1 MKLYDL
7 LVKDGV
13 VIDPSQGLHEKRDIA
28 ITKGRIE
35 LMEKDISS
43 DKAREIIDAS
53 EHIVTPG
60 LIDIHVH
67 VYPGVSHYGIDADT
81 HSLAQGV
88 TTVMDAGSSGADTFE
103 GFRRYVVNVSDTR
116 IVAFLNISTMGM
128 ISPRVGEL
136 EDLRFADV
144 EKAVE
149 VIERNRDIIQ
159 GVKVRMSRSIV
170 GDNGIQPL
178 LLAKRASEAVKMPI
192 MVHVG
197 NTPMLLA
204 DILAEMRRGDILTHC
219 FHGSENG
226 ILDDR
231 GNILDAVREGVKKGV
246 NLDVGHGRGSFS
258 FNVAEKAL
266 AQDVAPQTISSDLHH
281 YNVFGPVYNLATTV
295 SKFLYLGLSLD
306 EALAKVTMTPAK
318 LLGIDKELGNLRKGS
333 IADISIFKLKKG
345 NFSFLDTVGKTVI
358 GNRLLKPAAVV
369 KDGKVYSGRLKV
381 ER

>member
-1 MKLYDL
+1 MYDIL
-7 LVKDGV
+7 IKNGV

-28 ITKGRIE
+28 ITKGKIE
-35 LMEKDISS
+35 SMEKDISS

-81 HSLAQGV
+81 HALAHGV

-178 LLAKRASEAVKMPI
+178 LLAKRAAEAVKMPI

-197 NTPMLLA
+197 NTPMPLA
-204 DILAEMRRGDILTHC
+204 DILGEMRRGDILTHC

-226 ILDDR
+226 ILDNQ
-231 GNILDAVREGVKKGV
+231 GNILDAVSEAVKKGV

-266 AQDVAPQTISSDLHH
+266 AQGVSPQTISSDLHH

-295 SKFLYLGLSLD
+295 SKFLYLGLSLN
-306 EALAKVTMTPAK
+306 EALSKVTVTPAK
-318 LLGIDKELGNLRKGS
+318 LLGIDEELGNLRKGS
-333 IADISIFKLKKG
+333 IADVSIFKLKKG
-345 NFSFLDTVGKTVI
+345 NFSFLDTVGKTVV

-369 KDGKVYSGRLKV
+369 KGGKVYSGRLKV

>member
-1 MKLYDL
+1 MYDL
-7 LVKDGV
+7 LIKNGV

-28 ITKGRIE
+28 IIKGKIE
-35 LMEKDISS
+35 SMEKDISS

-81 HSLAQGV
+81 HALAHGV

-178 LLAKRASEAVKMPI
+178 LLAKRAAEAVKMPI

-197 NTPMLLA
+197 NTPMPLA
-204 DILAEMRRGDILTHC
+204 DILEEMRRGDILTHC

-226 ILDDR
+226 ILDNQ
-231 GNILDAVREGVKKGV
+231 GNILDAVSEAVKKGV

-266 AQDVAPQTISSDLHH
+266 AQGVSPQTISSDLHH

-295 SKFLYLGLSLD
+295 SKFLYLGLSLN
-306 EALAKVTMTPAK
+306 EALSKVTLTPAK
-318 LLGIDKELGNLRKGS
+318 LLGIDEELGNLRKGS
-333 IADISIFKLKKG
+333 IADVSIFKLKKG
-345 NFSFLDTVGKTVI
+345 NFSFLDTVGKTVV

-369 KDGKVYSGRLKV
+369 KGGKVYSGRLKV

>member
-1 MKLYDL
+1 LYDL
-7 LVKDGV
+7 LVKGGV
-13 VIDPSQGLHEKRDIA
+13 VIDPSQGFHEKRDIA
-28 ITKGRIE
+28 ITNGRIE

-149 VIERNRDIIQ
+149 VIERNRDVIQ

-197 NTPMLLA
+197 NTPMPLA

-226 ILDDR
+226 ILDDQ
-231 GNILDAVREGVKKGV
+231 GNILDAVKEAVDKGV

-258 FNVAEKAL
+258 FKVAEKAL
-266 AQDVAPQTISSDLHH
+266 SQGISPQTISSDLHH

-306 EALAKVTMTPAK
+306 EALTKVTLTPAK
-318 LLGIDKELGNLRKGS
+318 LLGIDEELGNLRKGS
-333 IADISIFKLKKG
+333 IADVSIFELKKG
-345 NFSFLDTVGKTVI
+345 NFSFLDTVGKVVV

-369 KDGKVYSGRLKV
+369 KGGKVYSGGIKV

>member
-1 MKLYDL
+1 MYDIL
-7 LVKDGV
+7 IKNGV

-28 ITKGRIE
+28 ITKGKIE
-35 LMEKDISS
+35 SMEKDISS

-81 HSLAQGV
+81 HALAHGV

-128 ISPRVGEL
+128 ISPSVGEL

-144 EKAVE
+144 EKAIE

-178 LLAKRASEAVKMPI
+178 LLAKRAAEAVKMPI

-197 NTPMLLA
+197 NTPMPLA
-204 DILAEMRRGDILTHC
+204 DILGEMRRGDILTHC

-226 ILDDR
+226 ILDNQ
-231 GNILDAVREGVKKGV
+231 GNILDAVRKAVNKGV

-266 AQDVAPQTISSDLHH
+266 AQGVSPQTISSDLHH

-295 SKFLYLGLSLD
+295 SKFLYLGLSLN
-306 EALAKVTMTPAK
+306 EALSKVTLTPAK
-318 LLGIDKELGNLRKGS
+318 LLGIDEELGNLRKGS
-333 IADISIFKLKKG
+333 IADVSIFKLKKG
-345 NFSFLDTVGKTVI
+345 NFSFLDTVGKTVV

-369 KDGKVYSGRLKV
+369 KGGKVYSGRLKV
-381 ER
+381 DR

>member
-1 MKLYDL
+1 LYDIL
-7 LVKDGV
+7 IKNGV

-28 ITKGRIE
+28 ITKGKIE
-35 LMEKDISS
+35 SMEKDISS

-81 HSLAQGV
+81 HALAHGV

-159 GVKVRMSRSIV
+159 GVKVRMSRNIV

-178 LLAKRASEAVKMPI
+178 LLAKRAAEAVKMPI

-197 NTPMLLA
+197 NTPMPLA
-204 DILAEMRRGDILTHC
+204 DILEEMRRGDILTHC

-226 ILDDR
+226 ILDNQ
-231 GNILDAVREGVKKGV
+231 GNILDAVSEAVKKGV

-266 AQDVAPQTISSDLHH
+266 AQGVSPQTISSDLHH

-295 SKFLYLGLSLD
+295 SKFLYLGLSLN
-306 EALAKVTMTPAK
+306 EALSKVTLTPAK
-318 LLGIDKELGNLRKGS
+318 LLGIDEELGNLGKGS
-333 IADISIFKLKKG
+333 IADVSIFKLKKG

-369 KDGKVYSGRLKV
+369 KGGKVYSGRLKV

>member
-1 MKLYDL
+1 LYDL
-7 LVKDGV
+7 LIKNGV

-28 ITKGRIE
+28 ITKGKIE
-35 LMEKDISS
+35 SMEKDISS

-81 HSLAQGV
+81 HALAHGV

-116 IVAFLNISTMGM
+116 ILAFLNISTMGM

-178 LLAKRASEAVKMPI
+178 LLAKRAAEAVKMPI

-197 NTPMLLA
+197 NTPMPLA
-204 DILAEMRRGDILTHC
+204 DILGEMRRGDILTHC

-226 ILDDR
+226 ILDNQ
-231 GNILDAVREGVKKGV
+231 GNILDAVRKAVKKGV

-266 AQDVAPQTISSDLHH
+266 AQGVSPQTISSDLHH

-295 SKFLYLGLSLD
+295 SKFLYLGLSLN
-306 EALAKVTMTPAK
+306 EALSKVTLTPAK
-318 LLGIDKELGNLRKGS
+318 LLGIDEELGNLRKGS
-333 IADISIFKLKKG
+333 IADVSIFKLKKG
-345 NFSFLDTVGKTVI
+345 NFSFLDTVGKTVV

-369 KDGKVYSGRLKV
+369 KGGKVYSGRLKV

>member
-1 MKLYDL
+1 MYDIL
-7 LVKDGV
+7 IKNGV

-28 ITKGRIE
+28 ITKGKIE
-35 LMEKDISS
+35 SMEKDISS

-81 HSLAQGV
+81 HALAHGV

-178 LLAKRASEAVKMPI
+178 LLAKRAAEAVKMPI

-197 NTPMLLA
+197 NTPMPLA
-204 DILAEMRRGDILTHC
+204 DILEEMRRGDILTHC

-226 ILDDR
+226 ILDNQ
-231 GNILDAVREGVKKGV
+231 GNILDAVRKAVKKGV

-266 AQDVAPQTISSDLHH
+266 AQGVSPQTISSDLHH

-295 SKFLYLGLSLD
+295 SKFLYLGLSLN
-306 EALAKVTMTPAK
+306 EALSKVTLTPAK
-318 LLGIDKELGNLRKGS
+318 LLGIDEELGNLRKGS
-333 IADISIFKLKKG
+333 IADVSIFKLKKG
-345 NFSFLDTVGKTVI
+345 NFSFLDTVGKTVV

-369 KDGKVYSGRLKV
+369 KGGKVYSGRLKV

>member
-1 MKLYDL
+1 MYDIL
-7 LVKDGV
+7 IKNGV

-28 ITKGRIE
+28 ITKGKIE
-35 LMEKDISS
+35 SMEKDISS

-81 HSLAQGV
+81 HALAHGV

-159 GVKVRMSRSIV
+159 GVKVRMSRNIV

-178 LLAKRASEAVKMPI
+178 LLAKRAAEAVKMPI

-197 NTPMLLA
+197 NTPMPLA
-204 DILAEMRRGDILTHC
+204 DILEEMRRGDILTHC

-226 ILDDR
+226 ILDNQ
-231 GNILDAVREGVKKGV
+231 GNILDAVSEAVKKGV

-266 AQDVAPQTISSDLHH
+266 AQGVSPQTISSDLHH

-295 SKFLYLGLSLD
+295 SKFLYLGLSLN
-306 EALAKVTMTPAK
+306 EALSKVTLTPAK
-318 LLGIDKELGNLRKGS
+318 LLGIDEELGNLRKGS
-333 IADISIFKLKKG
+333 IADVSIFKLKKG
-345 NFSFLDTVGKTVI
+345 NFSFLDTVGKTVV

-369 KDGKVYSGRLKV
+369 KGGKVYSGRLKV

>member
-1 MKLYDL
+1 LYDIL
-7 LVKDGV
+7 IKNGV

-28 ITKGRIE
+28 ITKGKIE
-35 LMEKDISS
+35 SMEKDISS

-81 HSLAQGV
+81 HALAHGV

-178 LLAKRASEAVKMPI
+178 LLAKRAAEAVKMPI

-197 NTPMLLA
+197 NTPMPLA
-204 DILAEMRRGDILTHC
+204 DILGEMRCGDILTHC

-226 ILDDR
+226 ILDNQ
-231 GNILDAVREGVKKGV
+231 GNILDAVRKAVKKGV

-266 AQDVAPQTISSDLHH
+266 AQGVSPQTISSDLHH

-295 SKFLYLGLSLD
+295 SKFLYLGLSLN
-306 EALAKVTMTPAK
+306 EALSKVTLTPAK
-318 LLGIDKELGNLRKGS
+318 LLGIDEELGNLRKGS
-333 IADISIFKLKKG
+333 IADVSIFKLKKG
-345 NFSFLDTVGKTVI
+345 NFSFLDTVGKTVV

-369 KDGKVYSGRLKV
+369 KGGKVYSGRLKV

>member
-1 MKLYDL
+1 MYDIL
-7 LVKDGV
+7 IKNGV

-28 ITKGRIE
+28 ITKGKIE
-35 LMEKDISS
+35 SMEKDISS

-81 HSLAQGV
+81 HALAHGV

-178 LLAKRASEAVKMPI
+178 LLAKRAAEAVKMPI

-197 NTPMLLA
+197 NTPMPLA
-204 DILAEMRRGDILTHC
+204 DILEEMRRGDILTHC

-226 ILDDR
+226 ILDNQ
-231 GNILDAVREGVKKGV
+231 GNILDAVSEAVKKGV

-266 AQDVAPQTISSDLHH
+266 AQGVSPQTISSDLHH

-295 SKFLYLGLSLD
+295 SKFLYLGLSLN
-306 EALAKVTMTPAK
+306 EALSKVTLTPAK
-318 LLGIDKELGNLRKGS
+318 LLGIDEELGNLRKGS
-333 IADISIFKLKKG
+333 IADVSIFKLKKG
-345 NFSFLDTVGKTVI
+345 NFSFLDTVGKTVV

-369 KDGKVYSGRLKV
+369 KGGKVYSGRLKV

>member
-1 MKLYDL
+1 MYDIL
-7 LVKDGV
+7 IKNGV

-28 ITKGRIE
+28 ITKGKIE
-35 LMEKDISS
+35 SMEKDISS
-43 DKAREIIDAS
+43 DKAREIIDAA

-81 HSLAQGV
+81 HALAHGV

-178 LLAKRASEAVKMPI
+178 LLAKRAAEAVKMPI

-197 NTPMLLA
+197 NTPMPLA
-204 DILAEMRRGDILTHC
+204 DILEEMRRGDILTHC

-226 ILDDR
+226 ILDNQ
-231 GNILDAVREGVKKGV
+231 GNILDAVSEAVKKGV

-266 AQDVAPQTISSDLHH
+266 AQGVSPQTISSDLHH

-295 SKFLYLGLSLD
+295 SKFLYLGLSLN
-306 EALAKVTMTPAK
+306 EALSKVTLTPAK
-318 LLGIDKELGNLRKGS
+318 LLGIDEELGNLRKGS
-333 IADISIFKLKKG
+333 IADVSIFKLKKG
-345 NFSFLDTVGKTVI
+345 NFSFLDTVGKTVV

-369 KDGKVYSGRLKV
+369 KGGKVYSGRLKV

>member
-1 MKLYDL
+1 MYDL
-7 LVKDGV
+7 LIKNGV

-28 ITKGRIE
+28 ITKGKIE
-35 LMEKDISS
+35 SMEKDISS

-81 HSLAQGV
+81 HALAHGV

-178 LLAKRASEAVKMPI
+178 LLAKRAAEAVKMPI

-197 NTPMLLA
+197 NTPMPLA
-204 DILAEMRRGDILTHC
+204 DILEEMRRGDILTHC

-226 ILDDR
+226 ILDNQ
-231 GNILDAVREGVKKGV
+231 GNILDAVSEAVKKGV

-266 AQDVAPQTISSDLHH
+266 AQGVSPQTISSDLHH

-295 SKFLYLGLSLD
+295 SKFLYLGLSLN
-306 EALAKVTMTPAK
+306 EALSKVTLTPAK
-318 LLGIDKELGNLRKGS
+318 LLGIDEELGNLRKGS
-333 IADISIFKLKKG
+333 IADVSIFKLKKG
-345 NFSFLDTVGKTVI
+345 NFSFLDTVGKTVV

-369 KDGKVYSGRLKV
+369 KGGKVYSGRLKV

>member
-1 MKLYDL
+1 MYDL
-7 LVKDGV
+7 LIKNGV

-28 ITKGRIE
+28 ITKGKIE
-35 LMEKDISS
+35 SMEKDISS
-43 DKAREIIDAS
+43 DKAREIIDAA

-81 HSLAQGV
+81 HALAHGV

-178 LLAKRASEAVKMPI
+178 LLAKRAAEAVKMPI

-197 NTPMLLA
+197 NTPMPLA
-204 DILAEMRRGDILTHC
+204 DILEEMRRGDILTHC

-226 ILDDR
+226 ILDNQ
-231 GNILDAVREGVKKGV
+231 GNILDAVSEAVKKGV
-246 NLDVGHGRGSFS
+246 NLDVGHGRGSLS

-266 AQDVAPQTISSDLHH
+266 AQGVSPQTISSDLHH

-295 SKFLYLGLSLD
+295 SKFLYLGLSLN
-306 EALAKVTMTPAK
+306 EALSKVTLTPAK
-318 LLGIDKELGNLRKGS
+318 LLGIDEELGNLRKGS
-333 IADISIFKLKKG
+333 IADVSIFKLKKG
-345 NFSFLDTVGKTVI
+345 NFSFLDTVGKTVV
-358 GNRLLKPAAVV
+358 GNRLLKPAGVV
-369 KDGKVYSGRLKV
+369 KGGKVYSGRLKV

>member
-1 MKLYDL
+1 LYDL
-7 LVKDGV
+7 LIKNGV

-28 ITKGRIE
+28 ITKGKIE
-35 LMEKDISS
+35 SMEKDISS

-81 HSLAQGV
+81 HALAHGV

-178 LLAKRASEAVKMPI
+178 LLAKRAAEAVKMPI

-197 NTPMLLA
+197 NTPMPLA
-204 DILAEMRRGDILTHC
+204 DILEEMRRGDILTHC

-226 ILDDR
+226 ILDNQ
-231 GNILDAVREGVKKGV
+231 GNILDAVSEAVKKGV

-266 AQDVAPQTISSDLHH
+266 AQGVSPQTISSDLHH

-295 SKFLYLGLSLD
+295 SKFLYLGLSLN
-306 EALAKVTMTPAK
+306 EALSKVTLTPAK
-318 LLGIDKELGNLRKGS
+318 LLGIDEELGNLRKGS
-333 IADISIFKLKKG
+333 IADVSIFKLKKG
-345 NFSFLDTVGKTVI
+345 NFSFLDTVGKTVV

-369 KDGKVYSGRLKV
+369 KGGKVYSGRLKV

>member
-1 MKLYDL
+1 MYDIL
-7 LVKDGV
+7 IKNGV

-28 ITKGRIE
+28 ITKGKIE
-35 LMEKDISS
+35 SMEKDISS

-81 HSLAQGV
+81 HALAHGV

-178 LLAKRASEAVKMPI
+178 LLAKRAAEAVKMPI

-197 NTPMLLA
+197 NTPMPLA
-204 DILAEMRRGDILTHC
+204 DILGEMRRGDILTHC

-226 ILDDR
+226 ILDNQ
-231 GNILDAVREGVKKGV
+231 GNILDAVRKAVKKGV

-266 AQDVAPQTISSDLHH
+266 AQGVSPQTISSDLHH

-295 SKFLYLGLSLD
+295 SKFLYLGLSLN
-306 EALAKVTMTPAK
+306 EALSKVTLTPAK
-318 LLGIDKELGNLRKGS
+318 LLGIDEELGNLRKGS
-333 IADISIFKLKKG
+333 IADVSIFKLKKG
-345 NFSFLDTVGKTVI
+345 NFSFLDTVGKTVV

-369 KDGKVYSGRLKV
+369 KGGKVYSGRLKV

>member
-1 MKLYDL
+1 MYDL
-7 LVKDGV
+7 LIKNGV

-28 ITKGRIE
+28 ITKGKIE
-35 LMEKDISS
+35 TMEKDISS

-81 HSLAQGV
+81 HALAHGV

-178 LLAKRASEAVKMPI
+178 LLAKRAAEAVKMPI

-197 NTPMLLA
+197 NTPMPLA
-204 DILAEMRRGDILTHC
+204 DILGEMRRGDILTHC

-226 ILDDR
+226 ILDNQ
-231 GNILDAVREGVKKGV
+231 GNILDAVRKAVKKGV

-266 AQDVAPQTISSDLHH
+266 AQGVSPQTISSDLHH

-295 SKFLYLGLSLD
+295 SKFLYLGLSLN
-306 EALAKVTMTPAK
+306 EALSKVTLTPAK
-318 LLGIDKELGNLRKGS
+318 LLGIDEELGNLRKGS
-333 IADISIFKLKKG
+333 IADVSIFKLKKG
-345 NFSFLDTVGKTVI
+345 NFSFLDTVGKTVV

-369 KDGKVYSGRLKV
+369 KGGKVYSGRLKV

>member
-1 MKLYDL
+1 MYDL
-7 LVKDGV
+7 LIKNGV

-28 ITKGRIE
+28 ITKGKIE
-35 LMEKDISS
+35 SMEKDISS
-43 DKAREIIDAS
+43 DKAREIIDAA

-81 HSLAQGV
+81 HALAHGV

-178 LLAKRASEAVKMPI
+178 LLAKRAAEAVKMPI

-197 NTPMLLA
+197 NTPMPLA
-204 DILAEMRRGDILTHC
+204 DILEEMRRGDILTHC

-226 ILDDR
+226 ILDNQ
-231 GNILDAVREGVKKGV
+231 GNILDAVSEAVKKGV

-266 AQDVAPQTISSDLHH
+266 AQGVSPQTISSDLHH

-295 SKFLYLGLSLD
+295 SKFLYLGLSLN
-306 EALAKVTMTPAK
+306 EALSKVTLTPAK
-318 LLGIDKELGNLRKGS
+318 LLGIDEELGNLRKGS
-333 IADISIFKLKKG
+333 IADVSIFKLKKG
-345 NFSFLDTVGKTVI
+345 NFSFLDTVGKTVV

-369 KDGKVYSGRLKV
+369 KGGKVYSGRLKV

>member
-1 MKLYDL
+1 MYDIL
-7 LVKDGV
+7 IKNGV

-28 ITKGRIE
+28 ITKGKIE
-35 LMEKDISS
+35 SMEKDISS

-81 HSLAQGV
+81 HALAHGV

-159 GVKVRMSRSIV
+159 GVKVRMSRNIV

-178 LLAKRASEAVKMPI
+178 LLAKRAAEAVKMPI

-197 NTPMLLA
+197 NTPMPLA
-204 DILAEMRRGDILTHC
+204 DILGEMRRGDILTHC

-226 ILDDR
+226 ILDNQ
-231 GNILDAVREGVKKGV
+231 GNILDAVSEAVKKGV

-266 AQDVAPQTISSDLHH
+266 AQGVSPQTISSDLHH

-295 SKFLYLGLSLD
+295 SKFLYLGLSLN
-306 EALAKVTMTPAK
+306 EALSKVTLTPAK
-318 LLGIDKELGNLRKGS
+318 LLGIDEELGNLRKGS
-333 IADISIFKLKKG
+333 IADVSIFKLKKG
-345 NFSFLDTVGKTVI
+345 NFSFLDTVGKTVV

-369 KDGKVYSGRLKV
+369 KGGKVYSGRLKV

>member
-1 MKLYDL
+1 MYDL
-7 LVKDGV
+7 LIKNGV

-28 ITKGRIE
+28 ITKGKIE
-35 LMEKDISS
+35 SMEKDISS

-81 HSLAQGV
+81 HALAHGV

-178 LLAKRASEAVKMPI
+178 LLAKRAAEAVKMPI

-197 NTPMLLA
+197 NTPMPLA
-204 DILAEMRRGDILTHC
+204 DILGEMRRGDILTHC

-226 ILDDR
+226 ILDNQ
-231 GNILDAVREGVKKGV
+231 GNILDAVRKAVKKGV

-266 AQDVAPQTISSDLHH
+266 AQGVSPQTISSDLHH

-295 SKFLYLGLSLD
+295 SKFLYLGLSLN
-306 EALAKVTMTPAK
+306 EALSKVTLTPAK
-318 LLGIDKELGNLRKGS
+318 LLGIDEELGNLRKGS
-333 IADISIFKLKKG
+333 IADVSIFKLKKG
-345 NFSFLDTVGKTVI
+345 NFSFLDTVGKTVV

-369 KDGKVYSGRLKV
+369 KGGKVYSGRLKV

>member
-1 MKLYDL
+1 LYDL

>member
-1 MKLYDL
+1 MYDIL
-7 LVKDGV
+7 IKNGV

-28 ITKGRIE
+28 ITKGKIE
-35 LMEKDISS
+35 SMEKDISS

-81 HSLAQGV
+81 HALAHGV

-116 IVAFLNISTMGM
+116 ILAFLNISTMGM

-178 LLAKRASEAVKMPI
+178 LLAKRAAEAVKMPI

-197 NTPMLLA
+197 NTPMPLA
-204 DILAEMRRGDILTHC
+204 DILGEMRRGDILTHC

-226 ILDDR
+226 ILDNQ
-231 GNILDAVREGVKKGV
+231 GNILDAVSEAVKKGV

-266 AQDVAPQTISSDLHH
+266 AQGVSPQTISSDLHH

-295 SKFLYLGLSLD
+295 SKFLYLGLSLN
-306 EALAKVTMTPAK
+306 EALSKVTVTPAK
-318 LLGIDKELGNLRKGS
+318 LLGIDEELGNLRKGS
-333 IADISIFKLKKG
+333 IADVSIFKLKKG
-345 NFSFLDTVGKTVI
+345 NFSFLDTVGKTVV

-369 KDGKVYSGRLKV
+369 KGGKVYSGRLKV

>member
-1 MKLYDL
+1 LYDIL
-7 LVKDGV
+7 IKNGV

-28 ITKGRIE
+28 ITKGKIE
-35 LMEKDISS
+35 SMEKDISS

-81 HSLAQGV
+81 HALAHGV

-178 LLAKRASEAVKMPI
+178 LLAKRAAEAVKMPI

-197 NTPMLLA
+197 NTPMPLA
-204 DILAEMRRGDILTHC
+204 DILGEMRRGDILTHC

-226 ILDDR
+226 ILDNQ
-231 GNILDAVREGVKKGV
+231 GNILDAVRKAVKKGV

-266 AQDVAPQTISSDLHH
+266 AQGVSPQTISSDLHH

-295 SKFLYLGLSLD
+295 SKFLYLGLSLN
-306 EALAKVTMTPAK
+306 EALSKVTLTPAK
-318 LLGIDKELGNLRKGS
+318 LLGIDEELGNLRKGS
-333 IADISIFKLKKG
+333 IADVSIFKLKKG
-345 NFSFLDTVGKTVI
+345 NFSFLDTVGKTVV

-369 KDGKVYSGRLKV
+369 KGGKVYSGRLKV